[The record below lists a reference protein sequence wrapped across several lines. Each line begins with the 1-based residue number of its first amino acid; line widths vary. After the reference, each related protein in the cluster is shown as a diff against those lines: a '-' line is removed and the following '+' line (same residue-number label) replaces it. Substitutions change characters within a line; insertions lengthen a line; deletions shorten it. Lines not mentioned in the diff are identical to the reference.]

1 MIVNTFAGTFQC
13 HDERSHGH
21 SFTAHSDFDD
31 FFLVNI
37 VYLFVTELLIT
48 ITKGAVVV
56 LHVDDIGFSTHITKT
71 AKSDIV

>member
-1 MIVNTFAGTFQC
+1 M
-13 HDERSHGH
+13 
-21 SFTAHSDFDD
+21 
-31 FFLVNI
+31 VNI

-48 ITKGAVVV
+48 ITKGVVVV